1 MFANRVFPGAALV
14 RATRWRTSALIR
26 LDLPTF
32 ERPTI
37 AISARLSRGKSV
49 APAALRTKLAS
60 ILKGLEGRDAR
71 KRLDGVRSVLPS
83 LPLPFL
89 PSCPLMSNGV
99 VHDVDRLGLRCS
111 RQTTCQRLRQRDLQ
125 DFVHRLDH

>member
-71 KRLDGVRSVLPS
+71 KRLDGV
-83 LPLPFL
+83 
-89 PSCPLMSNGV
+89 
-99 VHDVDRLGLRCS
+99 
-111 RQTTCQRLRQRDLQ
+111 
-125 DFVHRLDH
+125 